1 MSEREFLGIWIPAEI
16 WLDQRLTI
24 TEKAFLAEVE
34 SFSKN
39 GKTFHKSNDTI
50 KEQYGITPKTIQRII
65 KKLVEMQLLECRFNG
80 RVRHLSLGRL
90 VNMTMQHGKNVDSAS
105 SNFPLTN
112 TKEKTCKN
120 TSKKREVIMPFKEEA
135 FQDMWN
141 TWLQERRDR
150 RYKPYTP
157 NGEQA
162 ALHNLKNIS
171 NDDYQTAIR
180 IVQQSIAQSWQGLFP
195 LKEGKQQ
202 RPKLDADAALRWAN
216 Q

>member
-1 MSEREFLGIWIPAEI
+1 
-16 WLDQRLTI
+16 
-24 TEKAFLAEVE
+24 
-34 SFSKN
+34 
-39 GKTFHKSNDTI
+39 
-50 KEQYGITPKTIQRII
+50 
-65 KKLVEMQLLECRFNG
+65 
-80 RVRHLSLGRL
+80 
-90 VNMTMQHGKNVDSAS
+90 
-105 SNFPLTN
+105 
-112 TKEKTCKN
+112 
-120 TSKKREVIMPFKEEA
+120 MPFKEDA
-135 FQDMWN
+135 FTEMWN

-150 RYKPYTP
+150 KYKPYTP

-195 LKEGKQQ
+195 LKEGKKQ